1 MKSTFLTGEPDGEV
15 KGFTY
20 EKIHMP
26 AFDAIGFTEPRDEK
40 NERLFGVLMETG
52 RMDCLKEMNPADRR
66 LYRISSWDKE
76 CSKNGYRIT
85 IGVLKSERF
94 SVMSKY
100 ESELHTVHMSASDYV
115 MFDLGGDD
123 PVKNY
128 DNLLAVNYY
137 KVIDELRLR
146 LNPEVGLTLDV
157 FQYALD
163 GQYMET
169 WIPVVAK

>member
-1 MKSTFLTGEPDGEV
+1 V
-15 KGFTY
+15 
-20 EKIHMP
+20 
-26 AFDAIGFTEPRDEK
+26 K
-40 NERLFGVLMETG
+40 NE
-52 RMDCLKEMNPADRR
+52 
-66 LYRISSWDKE
+66 S
-76 CSKNGYRIT
+76 
-85 IGVLKSERF
+85 F
-94 SVMSKY
+94 SVVSKY
-100 ESELHTVHMSASDYV
+100 ESELHTIHMSASDYV